1 MNKAKCAA
9 FFKKHKIAVIIV
21 SIVAAMAVLWSCL
34 GALIFTRFSEG
45 VVPTDDDLKAA
56 VPYERVLIFGVDGAG
71 NYFPQ
76 VNTPNIDRIFAEGS
90 INYKAWSQ
98 FPSTSAHN
106 WTSMMHGVRYQTH
119 GVNNGVAA
127 KKKYSKPKYP
137 SIFKVCAEKYPDAK
151 MISATAWLPINYGII
166 EDMDNIIK
174 FSGPEKH
181 PDDKMLTAEDERMK
195 NSFIGEIEKGTDPKI
210 GFMYFAQVD
219 EFGHAK
225 GRKSN
230 EYWQSIE
237 RVDGYIGEVY
247 DEYVKKGWDK
257 DTLFLLVTD
266 HGHLSIGGHGGNTKT
281 ERTTTIAVAGAKGN
295 IIKGQPTGK
304 AVTQDVASIV
314 LYGLG
319 LKQPATWESKVPY
332 GVFNTLPTAKQ

>member
-1 MNKAKCAA
+1 MNKAKCAE
-9 FFKKHKIAVIIV
+9 FFKKHKVVVIVV
-21 SIVAAMAVLWSCL
+21 SVVVAMAILWSCL
-34 GALIFTRFSEG
+34 GALIFTRFSVG
-45 VVPTDDDLKAA
+45 IVPTEEDLQNA
-56 VPYERVLIFGVDGAG
+56 VKYERVLIFGVDGAG
-71 NYFPQ
+71 NYYSKID
-76 VNTPNIDRIFAEGS
+76 TPNFDRIFSEGS
-90 INYKAWSQ
+90 INYESWSQ

-137 SIFKVCAEKYPDAK
+137 SIFKVYADLHPNAK
-151 MISATAWLPINYGII
+151 MLSATAWLPINYGII
-166 EDMDNIIK
+166 EDLDNLIK
-174 FSGPEKH
+174 YSGPEKH

-195 NSFIGEIEKGTDPKI
+195 NNFIAEIRNGTDPKI

-225 GRKSN
+225 GRRSTEFTEAMK
-230 EYWQSIE
+230 

-257 DTLFLLVTD
+257 DTLFIFVTD
-266 HGHLSIGGHGGNTKT
+266 HGHLSIGGHGGNTKN

-295 IIKGQPTGK
+295 VIKGQPSGK

-319 LKQPATWESKVPY
+319 IKQPDTWESKVPY
-332 GVFNTLPTAKQ
+332 GVFNTLPTSK